1 MVMSVGW
8 NPFYK
13 NSKKTIEV
21 HLLHEFERDFY
32 QEELRVIAVGFIR
45 NELDFP
51 DIRSLV
57 EAIRDD
63 ILFATEQLDRE
74 PFSSYER
81 DSFFTE
87 WKQTLGTSSSWI
99 VLLFSCSTEIPK
111 EEIIIVI
118 IISSIFSANQWFT
131 SKSKGRFRCFWSFS
145 KGAVEKLQKKSI
157 SEKKRQ
163 KMWQERMEEEKEER
177 ESFFIELE
185 LTDW

>member
-13 NSKKTIEV
+13 NSKKTVEV

-87 WKQTLGTSSSWI
+87 
-99 VLLFSCSTEIPK
+99 
-111 EEIIIVI
+111 
-118 IISSIFSANQWFT
+118 
-131 SKSKGRFRCFWSFS
+131 
-145 KGAVEKLQKKSI
+145 
-157 SEKKRQ
+157 
-163 KMWQERMEEEKEER
+163 
-177 ESFFIELE
+177 
-185 LTDW
+185 